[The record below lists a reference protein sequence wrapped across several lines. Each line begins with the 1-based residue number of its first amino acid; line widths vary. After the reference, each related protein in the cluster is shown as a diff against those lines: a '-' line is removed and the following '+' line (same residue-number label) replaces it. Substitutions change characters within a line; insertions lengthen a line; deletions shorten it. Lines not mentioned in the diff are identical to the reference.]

1 MGHLRDNG
9 DDGTAGDGS
18 DDRSAEGSAGR
29 RRIPARTRIRS
40 FRNSVEHG
48 IRRGFRRAD
57 AGFREADLPPE
68 DPAWNTSRGM
78 DKHSPRFGTE
88 DLQPGGR
95 RRGRHAA
102 RSPHPFV
109 EILPALIIVVAIV
122 LDQATPTAI
131 TASPLFAAA
140 PLVAAPFFS
149 FARTLVV
156 GILSVAAILGLH
168 FYNGTAGKI
177 ETVTESL
184 TVFTVSVLALAIN
197 GVVRRSGERLASARV
212 IAEAA
217 QRAVLPTPAAR
228 IGGLHI
234 AARYEAA
241 EEGAYIGGD
250 LFAVQDTAYGV
261 RLVVGDVRGKGMG
274 AVETVAVVIGAFRE
288 AAEQESSLE
297 GVAQRLERALARE
310 GTRRSGI
317 DLFEGFTTAVLA
329 EIPHVEGMVRVVN
342 RGHPEPLVLAADGAL
357 TVLAPSDPALP
368 LGMGELGA
376 WPDRADEVP
385 YGTGSTLL
393 LYTDGLTEARNAAGV
408 FYNPRERLA
417 GRIFPGPDEL
427 LEAIVGDVRLHTGG
441 GSTDDMALLA
451 VSRPTAGQPE
461 RRRTMP
467 VVP

>member
-1 MGHLRDNG
+1 M
-9 DDGTAGDGS
+9 
-18 DDRSAEGSAGR
+18 
-29 RRIPARTRIRS
+29 
-40 FRNSVEHG
+40 
-48 IRRGFRRAD
+48 
-57 AGFREADLPPE
+57 
-68 DPAWNTSRGM
+68 
-78 DKHSPRFGTE
+78 
-88 DLQPGGR
+88 Q
-95 RRGRHAA
+95 
-102 RSPHPFV
+102 
-109 EILPALIIVVAIV
+109 ILPGLIIVMAII
-122 LDQATPTAI
+122 LDEATPTAF
-131 TASPLFAAA
+131 TSAPLFAAA

-149 FARTLVV
+149 FAGTLVIA
-156 GILSVAAILGLH
+156 ILSTAATVGLH
-168 FYNGTAGKI
+168 LYNSASQVS
-177 ETVTESL
+177 TVTDSL
-184 TVFTVSVLALAIN
+184 TVFTVSALALAIN

-217 QRAVLPTPAAR
+217 QRAVLPTPEPR
-228 IGGLHI
+228 IGGLHV

-241 EEGAYIGGD
+241 EEGAFIGGD

-310 GTRRSGI
+310 GTRRNGI

-342 RGHPEPLVLAADGAL
+342 RGHPEPLMLAADGGL
-357 TVLAPSDPALP
+357 TVLAPSDPTLP

-385 YGTGSTLL
+385 YSSGSTLL

-427 LEAIVGDVRLHTGG
+427 LEAIVGDVRRHTGG
-441 GSTDDMALLA
+441 RRTDDMALLA
-451 VSRPTAGQPE
+451 VSRPTARQPE
-461 RRRTMP
+461 RRRTMR